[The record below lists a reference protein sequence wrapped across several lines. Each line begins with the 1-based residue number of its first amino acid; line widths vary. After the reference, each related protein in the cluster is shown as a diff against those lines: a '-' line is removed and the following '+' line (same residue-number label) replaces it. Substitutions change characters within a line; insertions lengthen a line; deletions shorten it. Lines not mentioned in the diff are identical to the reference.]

1 MSEPTAPHS
10 SAPPDNAPDNRL
22 DSWKEIAAYVNRDVK
37 TVQRWE
43 KREGMPVHRHVH
55 DKMGSV
61 YAFRTELDA
70 WARSRNLGV
79 TEPGPEPP
87 VAPTPAGTARPR
99 LWIGLIAIIVAAA
112 AVLLWRLQ
120 GRDAFWTN
128 PISGARFAKVTD
140 FSGAEESAAVSRDG
154 RFVAFLS
161 DRDGRDDVWVTQV
174 GTGQFYNVTRN
185 DAREF
190 VNPSVRTLGFSP
202 DGSLVTFWV
211 RKPGDP
217 NASDIAI
224 WAMPILG
231 GSSRPYLEGV
241 AEFDWSAD
249 GSRLAYHTT
258 GPGDPMFVKAAGE
271 TGPGR
276 QIFSAPAGLH
286 SHFLVWSRDGRFLY
300 FVQGALPDRLDIW
313 RIESDGGTPERI
325 TRHDADV
332 SHPVFVDSRTL
343 MYLAGDGSG
352 DGPWLHSIDVERR
365 VAHRLSSGLDR
376 YTSLS
381 GSGDGRHL
389 VATQASPRGTLW
401 RVPLTDAVTDMS
413 AVRRIPLTTASGFC
427 PRTGPGYLLYAAS
440 KGTGESIWRTEGSA
454 AATEI
459 WSAPGARIIGCP
471 AVAPDGRRVTFA
483 MRQNGESLQY
493 VVNVDGTGARVI
505 GRSLELQG
513 SPAWPPDGQSITVAV
528 GDGPRLFRL
537 NLDGSSPLP
546 FVRQQSVDP
555 VWAPDGRFVVF
566 SGADVGTT
574 FSVSAVDAD
583 GRPHPLPHLKLTRG
597 GRRLCFL
604 PGRQALVVLRGG
616 IQHKDLWLIDLSTGA
631 EQRLTNFPADFDVR
645 DFDISTDGREAVV
658 HQRQDQSDIVMIETD
673 RR

>member
-43 KREGMPVHRHVH
+43 KREAMPVHRHIH

-99 LWIGLIAIIVAAA
+99 LWIGLIAIVVAAA

-120 GRDAFWTN
+120 RRDAFWTN

-140 FSGAEESAAVSRDG
+140 FSGAEEAAAVSRDG

-217 NASDIAI
+217 NGSDIAI

-381 GSGDGRHL
+381 ASGDGRQV

-401 RVPLTDAVTDMS
+401 RVPLTDPVTDMS

-427 PRTGPGYLLYAAS
+427 PRTGPGYLVYAAS
-440 KGTGESIWRTEGSA
+440 KGTGESIWRTEGG

-505 GRSLELQG
+505 WRSLELQG

-528 GDGPRLFRL
+528 GNGPRLFRL
-537 NLDGSSPLP
+537 SLDGSSPVP

-555 VWAPDGRFVVF
+555 VWSPDGRFVVF

-574 FSVSAVDAD
+574 FSVSAANAD
-583 GRPHPLPHLKLTRG
+583 GRPHPLPDLKLTRG

-631 EQRLTNFPADFDVR
+631 EQQLTNFPADFDVR